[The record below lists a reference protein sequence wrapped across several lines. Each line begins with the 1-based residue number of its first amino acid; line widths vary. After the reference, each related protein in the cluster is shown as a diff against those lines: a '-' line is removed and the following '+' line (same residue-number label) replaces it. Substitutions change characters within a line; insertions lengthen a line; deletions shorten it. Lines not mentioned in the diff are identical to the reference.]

1 MSVAHTLLGLLE
13 PGPAHGY
20 TLKKRYDKRFSRVKP
35 LPYGQVYASLARFER
50 DGLASVVAV
59 EAGEGPERKLYA
71 ITPDGVTTV
80 EAWLF
85 GPEQPTTFA
94 TSALFAKTALA
105 LLSGRSAQAVL
116 DAQRAVHL
124 ERMRELTAA
133 RRAADASELL
143 AITYELNHLDADLR
157 WIEEA
162 GNRLGALREGLK
174 GDAHDQ

>member
-1 MSVAHTLLGLLE
+1 MAQTLLGLLE

-50 DGLASVVAV
+50 DGLARVVAV

-71 ITPDGVTTV
+71 ITAEGVTTV

-85 GPEQPTTFA
+85 GPEKPTTFA

-105 LLSGRSAQAVL
+105 LLSGRPAEAVL
-116 DAQRAVHL
+116 DAQRSVHL
-124 ERMRELTAA
+124 QRMRELTAA
-133 RRAADASELL
+133 RRPADVTELL

-162 GNRLGALREGLK
+162 GRRLDALRDVLK
-174 GDAHDQ
+174 EDASDE